1 MILATNNPID
11 SWAQPSIF
19 LSRLDLRPL
28 IPSFD
33 PGGFHQVLL
42 STFPVAELRISGEL
56 STLMLDT
63 LQSLVESAGVRYVIF
78 SLANHPR
85 SFRFS
90 TALCDLASGL
100 GSIGVQL
107 AVMPGHICLNQAVI
121 QDNSSPLG
129 RFCKDW
135 EREILPSFYW

>member
-11 SWAQPSIF
+11 SVDPSIC
-19 LSRLDLRPL
+19 LSRLDLRPF

-33 PGGFHQVLL
+33 PGGFQQVLL
-42 STFPVAELRISGEL
+42 STFPVAELRISGEP
-56 STLMLDT
+56 STLMLGA
-63 LQSLVESAGVRYVIF
+63 LQSLIESTGVRYVIF
-78 SLANHPR
+78 SLAEHPW
-85 SFRFS
+85 SYRFS
-90 TALCDLASGL
+90 TPLCDLASGL

-107 AVMPGHICLNQAVI
+107 AVIPDHICLSQVAI

-135 EREILPSFYW
+135 EREILPSFHW